1 MRHGDGIANSRR
13 SGAGARRGPPVAGVQ
28 IVQDVER
35 FEYRFEPLER
45 FELLE
50 RNLVVKFLFCPG

>member
-13 SGAGARRGPPVAGVQ
+13 SGARRGLPVAGVQ

-45 FELLE
+45 LELLE
-50 RNLVVKFLFCPG
+50 RNLVVKFLFCPS